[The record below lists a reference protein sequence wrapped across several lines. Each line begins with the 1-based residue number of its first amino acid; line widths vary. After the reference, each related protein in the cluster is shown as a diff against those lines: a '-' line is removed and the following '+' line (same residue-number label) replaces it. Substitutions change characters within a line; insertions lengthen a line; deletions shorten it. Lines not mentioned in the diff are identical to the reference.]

1 MQGNLKLRNSLVK
14 RDFEPRFVLA
24 LLKLDDAL
32 ILQVLMIETQLLP
45 DRF

>member
-14 RDFEPRFVLA
+14 RDFESRFVFA
-24 LLKLDDAL
+24 LLKWDDTL
-32 ILQVLMIETQLLP
+32 ILQVLMVETQLLP